1 MNGALP
7 ESAIE
12 FLVIDDSPNATESR
26 ISALR
31 NTGMVAHYTRVN
43 KEEELVEALT
53 NPDIDLILY
62 TIDAEA
68 ITPKQVIALCRKTAP
83 QVPLIILY
91 TDDQN
96 SKSLI
101 EAMHKGVRDVVLKDD
116 IDHLEIVVNRE
127 YDSLQGRRELKR
139 LQSRM
144 QEMEEQC
151 DALVEH
157 SRDAIAYVHEGMYI
171 RANQVYLD
179 MFGYLAMDDIEGM
192 PILDMVSPKDIKA
205 FKKFL
210 RSLDDSKEAATL
222 EIRCQNSEGKE
233 FSAKLETCPASIDS
247 EPCTQIIIRDQ
258 SLDKELEQ
266 KISVLNKQDSH
277 TGLANRQHFIDSL
290 NEATSKQG
298 KAKAGSLHY
307 ILLDSFQKLRTQ
319 IGIGPGDTV
328 LLEIAKILQSNIS
341 KTDVLARFGDHTF
354 VILSPKDKPADAE
367 KFAEKLRTAITNHSY
382 SEQLPDKYNIT
393 CSIGISYL
401 TSSTEDSQAL
411 INQAFNACELIRNEG
426 GNGVASYSES
436 VAASAEPEQ
445 SEEGAEDNET
455 KELIKGAL
463 ENDRFRLL
471 YQPIVSLQGDTREN
485 YAVLLRLL
493 DEDDEELLPGSFLEQ
508 AAQVSLMAEIDR
520 WVIENSIKELAKQRE
535 LGHKVKFFINIS
547 AAGIADE
554 TLLLWICDCL
564 RENNAKGAWLTFQIR
579 DCDLRTN
586 TLGATKL
593 AEGLK
598 KVRCQLAVDQ
608 FGLNPKAE
616 TTLKHLPVDYIKI
629 DPSFTH
635 GLASSEELQDKLHEI
650 NQVAQKH
657 NVKSIAMAV
666 EDANSLAVLWTVGIN
681 YIQGHFLQKP
691 SRNITYDFNSM

>member
-31 NTGMVAHYTRVN
+31 NTGMVAHYTRVY

-53 NPDIDLILY
+53 NSTIDLILY
-62 TIDAEA
+62 TRDAAAIDPEH
-68 ITPKQVIALCRKTAP
+68 VIALCRKSAP
-83 QVPLIILY
+83 GIPLIIIY
-91 TDDQN
+91 SDTED
-96 SKSLI
+96 SKSLL
-101 EAMHKGVRDVVLKDD
+101 EAMRKGVCDVVLKDD
-116 IDHLEIVVNRE
+116 IDHLEIVINRE
-127 YDSLQGRRELKR
+127 YDSLQGRRELKMLRSR
-139 LQSRM
+139 L

-192 PILDMVSPKDIKA
+192 PILDMVSPKDIDE

-210 RSLDDSKEAATL
+210 RSIDNSKEPASL
-222 EIRCQNSEGKE
+222 EIRCQDSEGKE

-258 SLDKELEQ
+258 SMDKELEQ
-266 KISVLNKQDSH
+266 KITLLNKQDSY
-277 TGLANRQHFIDSL
+277 TGLANRQFFIGKLD
-290 NEATSKQG
+290 EATSKEDG
-298 KAKAGSLHY
+298 TTPSGSLLY
-307 ILLDSFQKLRTQ
+307 ILLDNFQKLRTQ
-319 IGIGPGDTV
+319 IGIGPSDSV
-328 LLEIAKILQSNIS
+328 LLEIAKVLQRNIAA
-341 KTDVLARFGDHTF
+341 TDTLARFGDHTF
-354 VILSPKDKPADAE
+354 VILSPIEKPGDAE
-367 KFAEKLRTAITNHSY
+367 TFAEKLRAAINDNNYT
-382 SEQLPDKYNIT
+382 EQLPDQHNIT

-401 TSSTEDSQAL
+401 ATATDDSHQL

-426 GNGVASYSES
+426 GNGIASYSES
-436 VAASAEPEQ
+436 VAEPEQ

-455 KELIKGAL
+455 KELIKDAL

-493 DEDDEELLPGSFLEQ
+493 DENNEEILPSSFLEQ
-508 AAQVSLMAEIDR
+508 AAQVSLMTDIDR
-520 WVIENSIKELAKQRE
+520 WVIEHSIKELAKQRE

-547 AAGIADE
+547 AAGITDE

-579 DCDLRTN
+579 DRDLRAN
-586 TLGATKL
+586 TQDAKRLVD
-593 AEGLK
+593 GLK
-598 KVRCQLAVDQ
+598 KIRCQIAVDQ

-616 TTLKHLPVDYIKI
+616 TTLKHLSIDYIKI
-629 DPSFTH
+629 DQSFTH
-635 GLASSEELQDKLHEI
+635 GLANSEEMQDKLHEI
-650 NQVAQKH
+650 NKIAQTY

-681 YIQGHFLQKP
+681 YIQGHFLQRP
-691 SRNITYDFNSM
+691 SQNITYDFNSV

>member
-1 MNGALP
+1 M
-7 ESAIE
+7 
-12 FLVIDDSPNATESR
+12 DS
-26 ISALR
+26 
-31 NTGMVAHYTRVN
+31 
-43 KEEELVEALT
+43 
-53 NPDIDLILY
+53 
-62 TIDAEA
+62 
-68 ITPKQVIALCRKTAP
+68 KQVIALCRKTSAD
-83 QVPLIILY
+83 VPLIILY
-91 TDDQN
+91 TDTQD
-96 SKSLI
+96 SKSLL
-101 EAMHKGVRDVVLKDD
+101 EAMHKGVRDVVLQDD
-116 IDHLEIVVNRE
+116 IDHLALVINRE
-127 YDSLQGRRELKR
+127 YDSLQGRRELKQ
-139 LQSRM
+139 LQSRLL
-144 QEMEEQC
+144 EMEEQC
-151 DALVEH
+151 NALVEH
-157 SRDAIAYVHEGMYI
+157 SRDAIAYVHEGMFI

-192 PILDMVSPKDIKA
+192 PILDMVSPKDTKA

-210 RSLDDSKEAATL
+210 RSLDESKEPATL

-266 KISVLNKQDSH
+266 KINALNKQDSH
-277 TGLANRQHFIDSL
+277 TGLSNRQHFIDRL
-290 NEATSKQG
+290 DKAISKDG
-298 KAKAGSLHY
+298 ESKPSGSLLY
-307 ILLDSFQKLRTQ
+307 ILLDNFQKLRTQ
-319 IGIGPGDTV
+319 IGIGPGDSV
-328 LLEIAKILQSNIS
+328 LLEIAKSLQKNIA
-341 KTDVLARFGDHTF
+341 KTDSLARFGDHTF
-354 VILSPKDKPADAE
+354 VILSPKSKPADAE
-367 KFAEKLRTAITNHSY
+367 KYAEKLRKAIADQSY
-382 SEQLPDKYNIT
+382 TEELPDNHTIT
-393 CSIGISYL
+393 CSIGISYIA
-401 TSSTEDSQAL
+401 TTTEESHEL
-411 INQAFNACELIRNEG
+411 INQAYNACETVRNEG

-436 VAASAEPEQ
+436 VAVAEPELESKSEPEQ
-445 SEEGAEDNET
+445 SEEGAEDNEA
-455 KELIKGAL
+455 KELIENAL
-463 ENDRFRLL
+463 KNDRFRLL

-493 DEDDEELLPGSFLEQ
+493 DDDDEEILPGSFLEQ
-508 AAQVSLMAEIDR
+508 AEQVSLMADIDR
-520 WVIENSIKELAKQRE
+520 WVIENSIKELSKQRE

-586 TLGATKL
+586 TQGATKL

-635 GLASSEELQDKLHEI
+635 GLANSEELQDRLHEI
-650 NQVAQKH
+650 NQIAQKYD
-657 NVKSIAMAV
+657 VKSIAMAV